1 MIKKGDFDKK
11 MCINN
16 KGQSIVE
23 LAITLPII
31 FLLIFAMM
39 GIGFYIYD
47 MSVYTF
53 ASNKA
58 LDKGIG
64 IVISGKVT
72 QSDID
77 DIKSDALNYARVG
90 VFVSKPTI
98 DVINELNTSKGE
110 SRLTV
115 SIQSNYNFSI
125 SFVNNILGSNPK
137 IKSKNS
143 YIYNTE

>member
-1 MIKKGDFDKK
+1 MKIERCFDNK
-11 MCINN
+11 MCINS

-31 FLLIFAMM
+31 LILIFTMM
-39 GIGFYIYD
+39 AIGFYIYD

-64 IVISGKVT
+64 IVISGEIT
-72 QSDID
+72 QSNID
-77 DIKSDALNYARVG
+77 DIKSDVLNYASVG

-98 DVINELNTSKGE
+98 EVINELNKSKGE

-137 IKSKNS
+137 VKSKNS
-143 YIYNTE
+143 YIYKTK